1 MTQTITLW
9 PIIKA
14 LLQAALF
21 LSPGT
26 ETPPKNWYKQWQTT
40 NETQQLFVHD
50 YLAQHTD
57 ITKFKPDELKAWAS
71 KDYQELNDILAKEHF
86 AIRLEPFPNNGFG
99 MVAILDVMMEWS
111 SPGTSK
117 KITTK
122 DNSIY
127 AGVEIERGL
136 NVFTSD
142 KHAHPIACIQTKSGD
157 MVWFTIADKPRNN
170 FDLLQHIDTIT
181 KNIQEDD
188 QYQSVMFPKIDL
200 DQQPDITW
208 LLKMSYAGY
217 FIAQA
222 KQQTKL
228 KMNEFGAH
236 VKSAAAIAMMRSM
249 PPSHKKVLMIDQP
262 FFCWIEKSG
271 ITIPIF
277 AGYLD
282 VDVWKDIVA
291 SEQSERGNPD
301 YVPNALDMTS
311 SDHKKIEEPPMH
323 TESVSWWTHIQNI
336 VNEWWS
342 KITNLFT

>member
-21 LSPGT
+21 LSNNPN
-26 ETPPKNWYKQWQTT
+26 TPPDNWNTQWHTT
-40 NETQQLFVHD
+40 NETQQLFVQN
-50 YLAQHTD
+50 YLSQHKD
-57 ITKFKPDELKAWAS
+57 IAKFKPDELKAWAS
-71 KDYQELNDILAKEHF
+71 KNYQELNDILTKEHF
-86 AIRLEPFPNNGFG
+86 SIQLEPFPTNGFG
-99 MVAILDVMMEWS
+99 MVAILDVMMEWQ

-127 AGVEIERGL
+127 AGVEIERGF
-136 NVFTSD
+136 NVLTSD
-142 KHAHPIACIQTKSGD
+142 KHAHPIACIKTKSGD
-157 MVWFTIADKPRNN
+157 MVWVTIADKPRKD
-170 FDLLQHIDTIT
+170 FDLLNYINSI
-181 KNIQEDD
+181 KKSIQQDD

-249 PPSHKKVLMIDQP
+249 PPSNKKTLVIDQP
-262 FFCWIEKSG
+262 FFCWIEKPDVS
-271 ITIPIF
+271 IPVF

-282 VDVWKDIVA
+282 TDVWKDPGSLAMEPVTHEKA
-291 SEQSERGNPD
+291 
-301 YVPNALDMTS
+301 
-311 SDHKKIEEPPMH
+311 KIPLPQ
-323 TESVSWWTHIQNI
+323 TDGPSAWSRIKFF
-336 VNEWWS
+336 VNTVWF
-342 KITNLFT
+342 KIINMFG

>member
-26 ETPPKNWYKQWQTT
+26 NTPPAHWDNQWQTT
-40 NETQQLFVHD
+40 NETQQLFVHN
-50 YLAQHTD
+50 YLAQYTD

-71 KDYQELNDILAKEHF
+71 KNYQELNDILAKEHF
-86 AIRLEPFPNNGFG
+86 AIRLEPFPTNGFG
-99 MVAILDVMMEWS
+99 MVAILDVMMEWLNA
-111 SPGTSK
+111 GTSK

-122 DNSIY
+122 DNSTY
-127 AGVEIERGL
+127 AGVEIERGF
-136 NVFTSD
+136 NVYTSD
-142 KHAHPIACIQTKSGD
+142 KHKHPIACIQTKSGD
-157 MVWFTIADKPRNN
+157 LVWFTIADKQRSN
-170 FDLLQHIDTIT
+170 FDLLQHINTIKT
-181 KNIQEDD
+181 TLQADD
-188 QYQSVMFPKIDL
+188 KYQSVMFPKIDL

-208 LLKMSYAGY
+208 LLRMSYAGY

-236 VKSAAAIAMMRSM
+236 VKSAVAIAMMRSM

-262 FFCWIEKSG
+262 FFCWITKP
-271 ITIPIF
+271 TISIPVF

-282 VDVWKDIVA
+282 TDVWKDPG
-291 SEQSERGNPD
+291 S
-301 YVPNALDMTS
+301 LDMELDSHEKTS
-311 SDHKKIEEPPMH
+311 TTLPLTQEP
-323 TESVSWWTHIQNI
+323 SFWLRIKALIDAWWA
-336 VNEWWS
+336 
-342 KITNLFT
+342 KITNLFS